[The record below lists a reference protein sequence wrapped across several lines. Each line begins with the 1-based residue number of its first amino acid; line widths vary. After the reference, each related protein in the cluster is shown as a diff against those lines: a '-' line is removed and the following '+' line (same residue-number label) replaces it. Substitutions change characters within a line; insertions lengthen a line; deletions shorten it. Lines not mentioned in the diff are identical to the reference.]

1 MEAARLTLLCADVGS
16 TFTKAALLASD
27 GTLLARAATPTTL
40 TSDVLDGVR
49 ALVEEFAAEGHHVP
63 DLADRDRVLLCSSA
77 GGGLRLGVVGY
88 ERQITAEAGQR
99 VGLSAGAKV
108 VHAATGPMRV
118 ADVAAL
124 RAARPDI
131 VLLVGGTDGG
141 NAEVLLHNARRL
153 ATSRIGVSIVVA
165 GNREATEQV
174 VAELERTGRS
184 HVVAD
189 NVLPRIGVVEPASAR
204 AAIREVFLTHVI
216 GGKGLSKGPLF
227 ASLVRAATP
236 DAVLTGVE
244 ALAGATGSDVMVID
258 IGGATTDVYSVLTPE
273 GEDAT
278 LRKEVVAPLWHAR
291 TVEGDLGM
299 RWNAPGIL
307 EAAGSEHLLTDS
319 ATAGPQLPAA
329 SIATDLA
336 ATDLPATDLP
346 ATDLAAWVERVH
358 EQPALLPGDDGP
370 AGAAREREL
379 DLVLARL
386 AAVTAAR
393 RHARPANPGEVPRPL
408 QNVVH
413 LVGSGGVLRHATAG
427 DAQVVLQAVLTD
439 HGGGW
444 RPPEAAHAAVDTA
457 YLLFAAGLLAP
468 ERPEVAA
475 RVAQQVLSQPAPV
488 G

>member
-1 MEAARLTLLCADVGS
+1 MCADVGS
-16 TFTKAALLASD
+16 TFTKGALLAAD
-27 GTLLARAATPTTL
+27 GTLLARSARPTTL
-40 TSDVLDGVR
+40 DTDVLDGVR
-49 ALVEEFAAEGHHVP
+49 ALVDAFAAAGHDVP

-77 GGGLRLGVVGY
+77 GGGLRLAVVGY
-88 ERQITAEAGQR
+88 ERQVTAEAGQR

-108 VHAATGPMRV
+108 VHVATGAMRV

-141 NAEVLLHNARRL
+141 NSEVLLHNARRL
-153 ATSRIGVSIVVA
+153 ATSRVGVPIVVA
-165 GNREATEQV
+165 GNREAAAQV
-174 VAELERTGRS
+174 VVELEATGRS

-216 GGKGLSKGPLF
+216 GGKGLSQGPLF

-244 ALAGATGSDVMVID
+244 ALAGVTGGDVMVID
-258 IGGATTDVYSVLTPE
+258 IGGATTDVYSVLEPE

-278 LRKEVVAPLWHAR
+278 LRKEVVAPLWHSR

-299 RWNAPGIL
+299 RWNAPGVL
-307 EAAGSEHLLTDS
+307 EAAAAEGLTLS
-319 ATAGPQLPAA
+319 AVTEREPSTGEGAA
-329 SIATDLA
+329 E
-336 ATDLPATDLP
+336 
-346 ATDLAAWVERVH
+346 LAAWVERVH
-358 EQPALLPGDDGP
+358 EQPALLPGDGDP
-370 AGAAREREL
+370 AALSREREL
-379 DLVLARL
+379 DLDLARL
-386 AAVTAAR
+386 AALAAAR
-393 RHARPANPGEVPRPL
+393 RHARSASPGEAPRPL
-408 QNVVH
+408 QNVAH
-413 LVGSGGVLRHATAG
+413 LLGSGGVLRHAVG
-427 DAQVVLQAVLTD
+427 DGAEVVLRAVLTD

-444 RPPEAAHAAVDTA
+444 RPPEDASASVDTA

-475 RVAQQVLSQPAPV
+475 RVAEQVLSQPVPA